1 MCVLEVDFLWDS
13 ADARVALFVDGYDM
27 RAIEVSD
34 RLSVG

>member
-27 RAIEVSD
+27 RTIDVLGK
-34 RLSVG
+34 LSVG